1 MPPHWMFA
9 FDDFLKT
16 TIKHSIEFLTPEL
29 RSDDSV
35 DGETT
40 PNSLHPSTSLLNS
53 SLSVT
58 EIDCASISKYRKV
71 CVIMSPIALFFSA
84 TVTAAPDKSVFLFS
98 NRKQA

>member
-40 PNSLHPSTSLLNS
+40 PNTLHPSNSFLNG

-58 EIDCASISKYRKV
+58 EIDSASISKYRKV
-71 CVIMSPIALFFSA
+71 CITYV
-84 TVTAAPDKSVFLFS
+84 
-98 NRKQA
+98 